1 MYAIARYMLSPL
13 ASPSV
18 RHTGRSVKN
27 G

>member
-1 MYAIARYMLSPL
+1 MDHGALYDI

-18 RHTGRSVKN
+18 RHTGGSAED